1 MTFTFRALALV
12 VLGFACGEVW
22 AQPCNMSVNATPN
35 NPVTI
40 CEGASQQLNSSVNNG
55 DPPYTYSW
63 TPTTGL
69 SNPNIANPIASPTT
83 STVYTLTVTDDD
95 GCTDTDQ
102 VTVNVN
108 AAPPA
113 ALTSTGPEQVTT
125 FNGLTTFSICD
136 PSGSFPFSFNDQTA
150 GGTTR
155 TINWGDGSPVANPAQ
170 GWSLSHTYNQGL
182 WTMTYTVNYGNGCTR
197 TQQYQVFLGTNP
209 GGGISTDPNTN
220 ICTGATLPFYI
231 NSVAANSP
239 GTTYIINF
247 GDGNSVTL
255 NHPPPAVVNHTYS
268 TSTCGMPGGQLNVT
282 FTAQNPCDQ
291 TQGQIGP
298 IRVSE
303 TPVAQMTVTP
313 NDTACVNSTV
323 TFTDL
328 SIGLQAPGCN
338 TPPRNIWSITPAAGW
353 TIASGTLGNLNGN
366 PGNPALWTDG
376 SASLGVQFNTA
387 GTYTIDLLT
396 GNACGTHTL
405 SRTVCVEQPPVPSFT
420 LPTPGCA
427 PYQPVNT
434 NTSTFGQNCLLTH
447 LWTVNGVASPCGGPA
462 WSFASGNATS
472 QQPQFLFSEP
482 GTYTVQYRAIN
493 SCNVPPVQQV
503 ITVNAPPQVSLNAI
517 AGICAGQCVNPSA
530 TVQPCGAP
538 ISTYAWTFPG
548 GSPANANAASPGQV
562 CYANAGSST
571 ISLTVSNACGNA
583 TVNQNLAIGT
593 APPQPV
599 VASNSPVCAG
609 QTLSLSAALIPGAT
623 FQWTNPQG
631 AVISNSPS
639 VTINNV
645 TAGNAGV
652 YSVVAIS
659 NGCTG
664 PAATV
669 NVQVVAAP
677 VVTVNPPNTAICNG
691 QSTTLNANGAGNYQ
705 WFVGA
710 TLIGTGP
717 SLTTSPALTTTYTV
731 SGDLGGCPGS
741 ATVTVTVY
749 PLPIVNAGVDQTFCD
764 QAIPVNLTGN
774 PSPGTW
780 TGTGVTAGGVFT
792 PTPGQL
798 GTVTLTYTHTNAN
811 GCTSSDQVDIS
822 VQAVT
827 QFANAGPDT
836 VLCQGNL
843 PVALSGWGPLGGTW
857 VGASPG
863 GFFTPNTAGNFS
875 VTYNFGTGTCTTS
888 DQAMINV
895 VPASILNVT
904 PSFSR
909 CADEA
914 PVALVAAPA
923 GGTWTGNGVSGPP
936 WEFDPSAVSPGSM
949 STLTYTYANANGCI
963 SIATTNATVN
973 ALPNV
978 NAGPDVVLCD
988 QPIPYQLSGLPV
1000 GGTWSG
1006 TTISITPGGVITPNG
1021 VASDVLTYSFID
1033 ANGCSNSDQVMVD
1046 IQAVIDPAF
1055 AGNDTSVCLGSGAL
1069 VLVGTPVG
1077 GSWSGPSVTPGG
1089 ILNTNVS
1096 GSYTLT
1102 YSVGSATCLLQDQVT
1117 VAVEALPVVDAG
1129 NDISVCE
1136 EGGIQVLVATP
1147 LGGTWSGIGV
1157 DPVSG
1162 EFDPLQALPG
1172 GNPVSYSYV
1181 DPLTGCSNSDNALVT
1196 VNPMPVAGFTHAAV
1210 ACANVPFQFMN
1221 TSLNYGG
1228 SEWDFDD
1235 GGVSLADSP
1244 FHIFNTTGT
1253 FDVTLVVNTGAGCTD
1268 TIMSTVTVWDVPDAQ
1283 PVLDATNGCGPFTV
1297 SFDNNSVGDGL
1308 SYWWDFGG
1316 LGTSAL
1322 QWPPDFTFPMNPQDA
1337 IVYPVTLTASN
1348 VCGSNAETIDVTVM
1362 PSPTAVFGPNV
1373 DEHCAFTP
1381 VPFGNVSYGLPDSF
1395 QWDFGDGATSTSSAV
1410 IVTHAYAADTVNTPY
1425 TITLIASNACGS
1437 DTAQYTITVLPNQVT
1452 SFFNM
1457 DPVQG
1462 CAPLTVELTH
1472 FTAGDTALYW
1482 TFGDGNVSIAA
1493 DPTHTYNQPG
1503 TYTITLEA
1511 FGCGYDSYSQDVTV
1525 FPSPQPSFTVAPQ
1538 GTCIGGEFTFTNTT
1552 PGISGS
1558 QWSFGDGGTST
1569 LTSPTH
1575 SYASSGPF
1583 PVTLLVTSALNGCTA
1598 SITQL
1603 VNVSITPVAAF
1614 TPTPDNGCIDLQVAF
1629 TNQSSGAGFYQWDFG
1644 DGNTS
1649 GLAEPFHTYTAAG
1662 AYTVTLIAENV
1673 NGCSDTISMN
1683 VVAHPLPTA
1692 LFSLSAVQSCVSP
1705 VTVQT
1710 LNASQGAIGYTWDLG
1725 NGQGSM
1731 LNQPAITFDAPGNY
1745 TVRLTA
1751 TNQFGCMDAH
1761 EEQFIVHP
1769 TPVASFDA
1777 QPQPACEGRPIEF
1790 LNTSQNAASFRWRFG
1805 DGTQSLADAP
1815 LHSYAQPGQYT
1826 ITLIA
1831 TGAGGCVDTLVAV
1844 NAITV
1849 NPSPTADFT
1858 SDTLVSVRNAIQFS
1872 NLSQGA
1878 VSYSW
1883 DFGDGEGSSD
1893 VHPLHLFPADGGG
1906 FTVCMIAVNSF
1917 SCPDTICKFQLV
1929 NSDPLVFVPNAFT
1942 PNGDDRNEVFR
1953 PIVNGYTGWRYKLII
1968 FDRWGLEVW
1977 STDKREEGWSGRV
1990 GGKPPVIDVYVWK
2003 VVLER
2008 DGDARDFIGHVTLL
2022 E

>member
-1 MTFTFRALALV
+1 MSFFPKALALTV
-12 VLGFACGEVW
+12 VGFASSDAW
-22 AQPCNMSVNATPN
+22 AQPCNLNVNAGLPSY
-35 NPVTI
+35 TI
-40 CEGASQQLNSSVNNG
+40 CEGGSQQLNGTASNG
-55 DPPYTYSW
+55 NAPYSYSW
-63 TPTTGL
+63 SPAAGL
-69 SNPNIANPIASPTT
+69 SNPNIANPVASPTST
-83 STVYTLTVTDDD
+83 TVYTLTVTDDD
-95 GCTDTDQ
+95 NCTETDQ

-113 ALTSTGPEQVTT
+113 ALTSTGPEQITT

-136 PSGSFPFSFNDQTA
+136 PSGSFPFTFSDQTA
-150 GGTTR
+150 GGATR
-155 TINWGDGSPVANPAQ
+155 TLNWGDGSPVVNPAQ
-170 GWSLSHTYNQGL
+170 GWSLSHTYAQGL
-182 WTMTYTVNYGNGCTR
+182 WTMTYTVNYANGCTR

-231 NSVAANSP
+231 NSVAGNSP
-239 GTTYIINF
+239 GTTYVINF

-255 NHPPPAVVNHTYS
+255 THPPPASVNHTYT

-303 TPVAQMTVTP
+303 TPVAQMTVSP

-328 SIGLQAPGCN
+328 SVGLQAPGCN
-338 TPPRNIWSITPAAGW
+338 TPPRNTWSITPLAGW
-353 TIASGTLGNLNGN
+353 TIASGTLGNVNGN
-366 PGNPALWTDG
+366 PTNPALWTDG
-376 SASLGVQFNTA
+376 SASLGVQFNVA
-387 GTYTIDLLT
+387 GTYTVTLLT

-405 SRTVCVEQPPVPSFT
+405 SRTVCVEEPPIPSFT

-427 PYQPVNT
+427 PFQPVNA

-462 WSFASGNATS
+462 WSFASGNAQS
-472 QQPQFLFSEP
+472 LQPQFLFSEP

-503 ITVNAPPQVSLNAI
+503 ITVNAPPQASMNAL

-538 ISTYAWTFPG
+538 ISTYAWIFPG
-548 GSPANANAASPGQV
+548 GAPATANTAAPGQV
-562 CYANAGSST
+562 CFANAGNPT
-571 ISLTVSNACGNA
+571 ISLTVTNACGNA
-583 TVNQNLAIGT
+583 TVNQNLAIGS
-593 APPQPV
+593 APPVPV

-631 AVISNSPS
+631 TVISNSPS

-645 TAGNAGV
+645 TALNAGV

-659 NGCTG
+659 NGCSG

-677 VVTVNPPNTAICNG
+677 VVTVSPPSAAICNG
-691 QSTTLNANGAGNYQ
+691 QSTTLTANGAGNYQ

-710 TLIGTGP
+710 ALIGSGP
-717 SLTTSPALTTTYTV
+717 TLTTSPASNTTYTV

-749 PLPIVNAGVDQTFCD
+749 PLPIVNAGADQVFCD
-764 QAIPVNLTGN
+764 QAIPVNLAGA
-774 PSPGTW
+774 PAPGTW
-780 TGTGVTAGGVFT
+780 SGAGVTAGGVFT

-811 GCTSSDQVDIS
+811 GCTSVDQMDVT
-822 VQAVT
+822 VQAVA
-827 QFANAGPDT
+827 QFANAGPDA
-836 VLCQGNL
+836 VLCQGTT
-843 PVALSGWGPLGGTW
+843 PIALTGWGPPGGTW
-857 VGASPG
+857 VGAGPG
-863 GFFTPNTAGNFS
+863 GFFTPSTAGNFN
-875 VTYNFGTGTCTTS
+875 VTYNFGTGTCATS
-888 DQAMINV
+888 DQAVINV
-895 VPASILNVT
+895 VPASILNVS

-909 CADEA
+909 CANEP
-914 PVALVAAPA
+914 PVALAAAPV
-923 GGTWTGNGVSGPP
+923 GGTWSGNGVSGPP
-936 WEFDPSAVSPGSM
+936 WEFDPAAVAPGSTN
-949 STLTYTYANANGCI
+949 TLTYSFTNANGCI
-963 SIATTNATVN
+963 SSATTSATVN

-988 QPIPYQLSGLPV
+988 QPIPYQLNAFPA
-1000 GGTWSG
+1000 GGSWSG
-1006 TTISITPGGVITPNG
+1006 TTIAVTPGGVITPAGPAN
-1021 VASDVLTYSFID
+1021 DVLTYTYTD
-1033 ANGCSNSDQVMVD
+1033 ANGCTNSDQVAVD
-1046 IQAVIDPAF
+1046 IQPVLVPAF
-1055 AGNDTSVCLGSGAL
+1055 AGNDTSVCVGSGAL
-1069 VLVGTPVG
+1069 VLAGAPGGGT
-1077 GSWSGPSVTPGG
+1077 WSGPLVTPGG
-1089 ILNTNVS
+1089 ILNTNAA
-1096 GSYTLT
+1096 GTYLLT
-1102 YSVGSATCLLQDQVT
+1102 YSVGAATCLLQDQISVT
-1117 VAVEALPVVDAG
+1117 VEALPLVDAG

-1147 LGGTWSGIGV
+1147 IGGTWSGTGV
-1157 DPVSG
+1157 DPITG
-1162 EFDPLQALPG
+1162 AFDPLQAISG
-1172 GNPVSYSYV
+1172 GNPLSYSYT
-1181 DPLTGCSNSDNALVT
+1181 DPVTGCSSSDNALVT
-1196 VNPMPVAGFTHAAV
+1196 VNPMPVADFTNGLV
-1210 ACANVPFQFMN
+1210 ACANVPFAFTN
-1221 TSLNYGG
+1221 TSSGYSASQWSFG
-1228 SEWDFDD
+1228 D
-1235 GGVSLADSP
+1235 GGTSFANSP
-1244 FHIFNTTGT
+1244 FHVFTTTGF
-1253 FDVTLVVNTGAGCTD
+1253 FDVQLVVSTGANCTD
-1268 TIMSTVTVWDVPDAQ
+1268 TIMSTVQVWDVPEAQ
-1283 PVLDATNGCGPFTV
+1283 PVLDATNGCGPLTV

-1316 LGTSAL
+1316 LGNSAL
-1322 QWPPDFTFPMNPQDA
+1322 QWPPSFTFPMDPQDA

-1348 VCGSNAETIDVTVM
+1348 SCGSDAATVNVTVL
-1362 PSPTAVFGPNV
+1362 PAPTAVFGPNV
-1373 DEHCAFTP
+1373 DEHCAFAP
-1381 VPFGNVSYGLPDSF
+1381 VPFANVSYGLPDGF
-1395 QWDFGDGATSTSSAV
+1395 QWDFGDGATSTSSAT
-1410 IVTHAYAADTVNTPY
+1410 IVTHAYAADTVGTPY
-1425 TITLIASNACGS
+1425 TVTLIASNACGS

-1462 CAPLTVELTH
+1462 CAPLTVNLTH
-1472 FTAGDTALYW
+1472 LTAGDTALYW
-1482 TFGDGNVSIAA
+1482 TLGDGNASIAS
-1493 DPTHTYNQPG
+1493 DLTHTYSQPG

-1511 FGCGYDSYSQDVTV
+1511 FGCGYDAYSQDVTIY
-1525 FPSPQPSFTVAPQ
+1525 PAPQPSFTVAPQ

-1552 PGISGS
+1552 AGISGS

-1575 SYASSGPF
+1575 SYATSGAF
-1583 PVTLLVTSALNGCTA
+1583 PVTLTVTSALNGCPA

-1629 TNQSSGAGFYQWDFG
+1629 TNQSTSAGFYQWSFG

-1649 GLAEPFHTYTAAG
+1649 GLSEPFHTYANAG
-1662 AYTVTLIAENV
+1662 TYTVTLIAENV

-1683 VVAHPLPTA
+1683 VVAHPLPSA
-1692 LFSLSAVQSCVSP
+1692 LFTLSASQSCESP

-1710 LNASQGAIGYTWDLG
+1710 LNASQGAIGYSWDLG
-1725 NGQGSM
+1725 NGQASL
-1731 LNQPAITFDAPGNY
+1731 LNQPVITYDAPGSY
-1745 TVRLTA
+1745 TVTLTA
-1751 TNQFGCMDAH
+1751 TNQYGCTDAH
-1761 EEQFIVHP
+1761 QEQFVVHP
-1769 TPVASFDA
+1769 TPVAAFIA
-1777 QPQPACEGRPIEF
+1777 QPQPSCAGRPIEF
-1790 LNTSQNAASFRWRFG
+1790 INQSVNASAFRWRFG

-1831 TGAGGCVDTLVAV
+1831 TGAGGCTDTLVAA

-1849 NPSPTADFT
+1849 SPSPAADFT
-1858 SDTLVSVRNAIQFS
+1858 SDTLLSVRNALQFS

-1878 VSYSW
+1878 VAYTW

-1893 VHPLHLFPADGGG
+1893 THPLHLFPADGGG
-1906 FTVCMIAVNSF
+1906 FTVCLIAVNSF
-1917 SCPDTICKFQLV
+1917 TCPDTICKFQLID
-1929 NSDPLVFVPNAFT
+1929 SDPLVFVPNAFT
-1942 PNGDDRNEVFR
+1942 PNRDGRNEEFK
-1953 PIVNGYTGWRYKLII
+1953 PIIAGYTGWRYKLMI

-1977 STDKREEGWSGRV
+1977 STEDREQGWDGRV
-1990 GGKPPVIDVYVWK
+1990 GGQEPVIDVYVWK

>member
-1 MTFTFRALALV
+1 M
-12 VLGFACGEVW
+12 
-22 AQPCNMSVNATPN
+22 
-35 NPVTI
+35 
-40 CEGASQQLNSSVNNG
+40 
-55 DPPYTYSW
+55 
-63 TPTTGL
+63 
-69 SNPNIANPIASPTT
+69 
-83 STVYTLTVTDDD
+83 
-95 GCTDTDQ
+95 
-102 VTVNVN
+102 
-108 AAPPA
+108 
-113 ALTSTGPEQVTT
+113 
-125 FNGLTTFSICD
+125 
-136 PSGSFPFSFNDQTA
+136 
-150 GGTTR
+150 
-155 TINWGDGSPVANPAQ
+155 
-170 GWSLSHTYNQGL
+170 
-182 WTMTYTVNYGNGCTR
+182 
-197 TQQYQVFLGTNP
+197 
-209 GGGISTDPNTN
+209 
-220 ICTGATLPFYI
+220 
-231 NSVAANSP
+231 
-239 GTTYIINF
+239 
-247 GDGNSVTL
+247 
-255 NHPPPAVVNHTYS
+255 
-268 TSTCGMPGGQLNVT
+268 
-282 FTAQNPCDQ
+282 
-291 TQGQIGP
+291 
-298 IRVSE
+298 SE
-303 TPVAQMTVTP
+303 TPVSQFSVNP
-313 NDTACVNSTV
+313 NDTACINTNVV
-323 TFTDL
+323 FTDQ
-328 SIGLQAPGCN
+328 SIGLTAPGCA
-338 TPPRNIWSITPAAGW
+338 TPPRNVWSVVPAAGW
-353 TIASGTLGNLNGN
+353 AVSTGTLGNMNGA
-366 PGNPALWTDG
+366 PASPNLWTDG
-376 SASLGVQFNTA
+376 STTLTLTFSAA
-387 GTYTIDLLT
+387 GTYTIT
-396 GNACGTHTL
+396 NTVGNSCDQATL
-405 SRTVCVEQPPVPSFT
+405 SRTICIEEPPVPSFT

-517 AGICAGQCVNPSA
+517 PGICAGQCVNPSA
-530 TVQPCGAP
+530 TVQPCGSP
-538 ISTYAWTFPG
+538 ITTYAWSFPG
-548 GSPANANAASPGQV
+548 GSPANANTASPGQV
-562 CYANAGSST
+562 CYANAGNST
-571 ISLTVSNACGNA
+571 VSLTVTNACGNA

-609 QTLSLSAALIPGAT
+609 QTLSMSAALIPGAT

-664 PAATV
+664 QAATV
-669 NVQVVAAP
+669 NVVVVAAP
-677 VVTVNPPNTAICNG
+677 VVTVTPPSAAICNG

-705 WFVGA
+705 WFIGA
-710 TLIGTGP
+710 TQIGTGP
-717 SLTTSPALTTTYTV
+717 TLTTSPALTTTYTV
-731 SGDLGGCPGS
+731 SGDVGGCPGS
-741 ATVTVTVY
+741 ATATVTVY
-749 PLPIVNAGVDQTFCD
+749 PLPLVNAGVDQTFCD
-764 QAIPVNLTGN
+764 QAIPVNLTAN

-780 TGTGVTAGGVFT
+780 SGAGVTAGGVFT

-811 GCTSSDQVDIS
+811 GCTNSDQVDVT

-827 QFANAGPDT
+827 QFADAGPDA
-836 VLCQGNL
+836 VLCQGNT
-843 PVALSGWGPLGGTW
+843 PIALGGWGPPGGTW
-857 VGASPG
+857 VGAAPG
-863 GFFTPNTAGNFS
+863 GFFTPSTAGNFN
-875 VTYNFGTGTCTTS
+875 VTYNFGTGTCATS
-888 DQAMINV
+888 DQAVVNV

-914 PVALVAAPA
+914 PVALVGAPA
-923 GGTWTGNGVSGPP
+923 GGTWSGNGISGPP
-936 WEFDPSAVSPGSM
+936 WEFDPAAVTPGST
-949 STLTYTYANANGCI
+949 STLTYTFTNANGCV
-963 SIATTNATVN
+963 STATTNATVN

-988 QPIPYQLSGLPV
+988 QPIPYQLNGLPA

-1006 TTISITPGGVITPNG
+1006 TTIAVTPGGVITPNG
-1021 VASDVLTYSFID
+1021 VASDVLTYAFTD
-1033 ANGCSNSDQVMVD
+1033 ANGCSNSDQVAVD

-1077 GSWSGPSVTPGG
+1077 GTWSGPLVTPGG
-1089 ILNTNVS
+1089 ILNTNVA

-1117 VAVEALPVVDAG
+1117 IAVEALPVVDAG

-1147 LGGTWSGIGV
+1147 VGGIWSGTGV
-1157 DPVSG
+1157 DPVTG

-1172 GNPVSYSYV
+1172 GNPVSYTYT
-1181 DPLTGCSNSDNALVT
+1181 DPATGCSNSDNAVVT
-1196 VNPMPVAGFTHAAV
+1196 VNPMPVADFTHDPV
-1210 ACANVPFQFMN
+1210 ACANVPFQFTN
-1221 TSLNYGG
+1221 ASSGYSASQWDFGDGG
-1228 SEWDFDD
+1228 S
-1235 GGVSLADSP
+1235 SLANSP
-1244 FHIFNTTGT
+1244 FHVFTGT
-1253 FDVTLVVNTGAGCTD
+1253 GAFDVTLVVSTGANCTA
-1268 TIMSTVTVWDVPDAQ
+1268 TFTSTVVVWDVPDAQ

-1322 QWPPDFTFPMNPQDA
+1322 QWPDDFTFPMNPQDA

-1348 VCGSNAETIDVTVM
+1348 VCGSNAETINVTVM

-1373 DEHCAFTP
+1373 NEYCAFAP
-1381 VPFGNVSYGLPDSF
+1381 VPFANVSYGLPDSF
-1395 QWDFGDGATSTSSAV
+1395 QWDFGDGATSNSSAI
-1410 IVTHAYAADTVNTPY
+1410 IVTHAYAADTVGTPY
-1425 TITLIASNACGS
+1425 TITLVASNACGS

-1452 SFFNM
+1452 SFFNV

-1462 CAPLTVELTH
+1462 CAPLTVNLTH

-1482 TFGDGNVSIAA
+1482 TLGDGNVSIAA
-1493 DPTHTYNQPG
+1493 DLTHTYNQPG

-1511 FGCGYDSYSQDVTV
+1511 FGCGYDSYSQDITV
-1525 FPSPQPSFTVAPQ
+1525 FPAPQPSFTVAPQ
-1538 GTCIGGEFTFTNTT
+1538 GTCVGGEFTFTNTT

-1558 QWSFGDGGTST
+1558 QWSFGDGSTST

-1575 SYASSGPF
+1575 SYATSGVF
-1583 PVTLLVTSALNGCTA
+1583 PVSLTVTSALNGCTA
-1598 SITQL
+1598 TLAQF

-1629 TNQSSGAGFYQWDFG
+1629 SNQSASASFYQWSFG

-1662 AYTVTLIAENV
+1662 TYTVTLIAENV
-1673 NGCSDTISMN
+1673 NGCSDTISTN

-1692 LFSLSAVQSCVSP
+1692 LFTLSAQQSCVSP
-1705 VTVQT
+1705 ATVQT
-1710 LNASQGAIGYTWDLG
+1710 MNASQGAIGYSWDLG
-1725 NGQGSM
+1725 NGQTSL
-1731 LNQPAITFDAPGNY
+1731 LNQPAITYEEPGTY
-1745 TVRLTA
+1745 TVTLTA
-1751 TNQFGCMDAH
+1751 TNQYGCTDTH
-1761 EEQFIVHP
+1761 EEQYVVHP
-1769 TPVASFDA
+1769 TPVAAFDA
-1777 QPQPACEGRPIEF
+1777 QPQPACAGRPIEF
-1790 LNTSQNAASFRWRFG
+1790 LNTSQNATAFRWRFG
-1805 DGTQSLADAP
+1805 DGTQSLADSP

-1831 TGAGGCVDTLVAV
+1831 TGAGGCTDTLVAV

-1849 NPSPTADFT
+1849 NPTPIADFT

-1878 VSYSW
+1878 IQYSW

-1893 VHPLHLFPADGGG
+1893 THPLHLFPADGGG
-1906 FTVCMIAVNSF
+1906 FTVCLVAVNSF
-1917 SCPDTICKFQLV
+1917 TCPDTICKFQPV
-1929 NSDPLVFVPNAFT
+1929 NADPLVFVPNTFT
-1942 PNGDDRNEVFR
+1942 PNNDGRNEVFL
-1953 PIVNGYTGWRYKLII
+1953 PVIAGYEGWRYKLII
-1968 FDRWGLEVW
+1968 FDRWGLAIW
-1977 STDKREEGWSGRV
+1977 STEDRIQGWDGRKD
-1990 GGKPPVIDVYVWK
+1990 GRAPVIDVYVWK
-2003 VVLER
+2003 IVLER

-2022 E
+2022 D